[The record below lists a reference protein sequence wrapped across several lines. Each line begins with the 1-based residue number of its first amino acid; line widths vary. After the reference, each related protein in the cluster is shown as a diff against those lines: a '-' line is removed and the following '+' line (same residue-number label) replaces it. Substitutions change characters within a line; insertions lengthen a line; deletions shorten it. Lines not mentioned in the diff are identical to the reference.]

1 MIIDHS
7 YKKFKKAMTKEQY
20 SKVERFKPQF
30 NQAKSNFIR
39 IPRGELEI
47 IRQVYNELFN
57 AGYTPA
63 NLTCN
68 HCVLKM
74 MKQMAEAVEKYEQ
87 WRENFK
93 GGRPPKAEK

>member
-1 MIIDHS
+1 MIMIILIKS
-7 YKKFKKAMTKEQY
+7 SKKAMTKEQY
-20 SKVERFKPQF
+20 AKIERFKPQF
-30 NQAKSNFIR
+30 QQAKSNFIR

-63 NLTCN
+63 NLNCN

-93 GGRPPKAEK
+93 GGRPPKVSE